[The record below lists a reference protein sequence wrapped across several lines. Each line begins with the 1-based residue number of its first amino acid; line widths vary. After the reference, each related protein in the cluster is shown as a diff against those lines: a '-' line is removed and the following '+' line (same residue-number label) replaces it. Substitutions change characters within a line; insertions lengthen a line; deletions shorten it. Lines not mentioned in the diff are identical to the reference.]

1 MREKHVHRLVA
12 RSAVQEK
19 PALGYVFY
27 VFVEMIEKFDGY
39 FHPTHDEVELR
50 NGKSDDRIDLVPGR
64 QQALVGFGKLV
75 LHFFY
80 GF

>member
-27 VFVEMIEKFDGY
+27 VFVEMIERFDGY
-39 FHPTHDEVELR
+39 FHPR
-50 NGKSDDRIDLVPGR
+50 MMKSSFDMRKVMTASILCQEDSRLW
-64 QQALVGFGKLV
+64 
-75 LHFFY
+75 
-80 GF
+80 